1 MTSTSSEVSSA
12 SVVYHDK
19 FTRGIDVQQVSL
31 GGVGDCSI
39 WEFSGSDNYY
49 MLYDHFIGNSNC
61 IHVVMFSLAETPS
74 NQLAQVCVVKKHET
88 NNLIEY

>member
-1 MTSTSSEVSSA
+1 M
-12 SVVYHDK
+12 YHDK
-19 FTRGIDVQQVSL
+19 FTRGIDMQQVSL
-31 GGVGDCSI
+31 GGVGECSI

-74 NQLAQVCVVKKHET
+74 NQLAQVADKNLDKRNIRITLTCVR
-88 NNLIEY
+88 